1 MKQGWIKI
9 QRSLL
14 DWEWYDDINTKV
26 LFLHC
31 LLKANHAEKKY
42 RGAVVKRGTFLTGR
56 ELLAKDTGLT
66 VQQIRTSLIKLKSTN
81 ELTIKPSSKGSVV
94 EVVNYDKYQ
103 STTNTATNEQPTS
116 NQQVT
121 SNKNEKKEKNEK
133 KLSPPSEGDFIQYL
147 QEEMPKVNPDWTPD
161 SINRAAALQFKTYV
175 DANWHTGHGKK
186 IKIWK
191 TTAVNALSHKM
202 PCGAN
207 DKAKPKTQYG
217 KL

>member
-133 KLSPPSEGDFIQYL
+133 KFSPPSEAEFIQYL
-147 QEEMPKVNPDWTPD
+147 QEAMPKVNSEWT
-161 SINRAAALQFKTYV
+161 SHRINIAAGQQFETYV
-175 DANWHTGHGKK
+175 GDGWKDGFGNAIKNWKNKAKNCLTAKK
-186 IKIWK
+186 PWNYGTKK
-191 TTAVNALSHKM
+191 TTTKFGDL
-202 PCGAN
+202 
-207 DKAKPKTQYG
+207 
-217 KL
+217 